1 MSLKRNWKKKNKM
14 WTIIKFDRQKLEL
27 FKQDMRHKVDKDF
40 SIYKPTLLI
49 QKFKNNKLIDK
60 HYSLLGDYIFCYHK
74 IFSSSNGFE
83 RVKFFKG
90 VKYFLSGSTINQK
103 EIIEF
108 IKKCKNVENKDGY
121 ITQNTFTTEINK
133 FYKFKSGPFTEK
145 IFKIIE
151 VQKHKINILMGN
163 IKTSINKKDYL
174 FDLI

>member
-1 MSLKRNWKKKNKM
+1 M
-14 WTIIKFDRQKLEL
+14 WTIIKFDKKNLEL
-27 FKQDMRHKVDKDF
+27 FKQEMKSKIDKNF
-40 SIYKPTLLI
+40 HIYKPILLI

-60 HYSLLGDYIFCYHK
+60 QYSLLGDYIFCHHK
-74 IFSSSNGFE
+74 IFSSNYGFE

-121 ITQNTFTTEINK
+121 ITQNTFSTEMNK

-151 VQKHKINILMGN
+151 IQKHKINILMGN

-174 FDLI
+174 FDLT